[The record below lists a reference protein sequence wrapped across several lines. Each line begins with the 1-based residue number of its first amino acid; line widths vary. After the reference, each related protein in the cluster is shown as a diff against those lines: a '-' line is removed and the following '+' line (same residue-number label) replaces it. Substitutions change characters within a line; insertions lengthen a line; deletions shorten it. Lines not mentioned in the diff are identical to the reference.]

1 MPKIRPD
8 NYATG
13 HGFWTDYLAEFL
25 AELRRRDFQT
35 HVNAWVDLGSIMGRN
50 QDAVKKEVARMLRL
64 VHPHRPHDDLA
75 ESEIAPLVK
84 LAVT

>member
-1 MPKIRPD
+1 M
-8 NYATG
+8 
-13 HGFWTDYLAEFL
+13 
-25 AELRRRDFQT
+25 
-35 HVNAWVDLGSIMGRN
+35 NAWVDMGSITGRN

-64 VHPHRPHDDLA
+64 VHPHRPYDDLA